1 MKSGATDLTVG
12 NELKVIVKFA
22 LPVYASNFL
31 LQCYNL
37 TDVAIIGNYL
47 GDHALTSMGAVS
59 TIYGLFIALI
69 FGMSSGFAV
78 ITSKHYG
85 SGDREK
91 LHRGLFNTMILALIW
106 VVLISSIGMISLK
119 PLMRLLG
126 TPEGSFEEGY
136 GYASIMIGFVF
147 FTFCYNVFSAQLR
160 AIGNSLAPLIF
171 LAVSVTSNIG
181 LDLLF
186 VVHLGFGLKGAAC
199 ATIIAQTLSASVCL
213 LYILKFVPE
222 LRFSRKDMKIDRA
235 MLMDIFTAGI
245 SFAMMFSVVNLGT
258 MILQRAING
267 LGDTIIA
274 AHVSARKIS
283 ELCMM
288 TLSTLASSM
297 ATFAGQNHGAK
308 KHDRVKRGLKKTILL
323 GFGIATFLNLL
334 IYTAGPFMV
343 KLISG
348 SSNQELISNAVF
360 YLKFDLPFYY
370 VLAIILITRSTLQ
383 GLGSKIAPLVASLME
398 LILKILTAGVL
409 VKYLGYTGIAMCEPI
424 IWTVCA
430 VYILIVFANN
440 KNINPSRKTSLS

>member
-1 MKSGATDLTVG
+1 MRSGARDLTTG
-12 NELKVIVKFA
+12 DELKVIVKFA
-22 LPVYASNFL
+22 LPVFASNFL

-37 TDVAIIGNYL
+37 TDVAIIGNNL

-59 TIYGLFIALI
+59 TIYGLFTALI
-69 FGMSSGFAV
+69 FGMGNGFAV
-78 ITSKHYG
+78 VTSKHYG
-85 SGDREK
+85 SGNKDR
-91 LHRGLFNTMILALIW
+91 LHQGIFNTLILAFLWI
-106 VVLISSIGMISLK
+106 VLISTVGMISLK

-126 TPEGSFEEGY
+126 TPESSFEESY
-136 GYASIMIGFVF
+136 GYASIMIGFIF
-147 FTFCYNVFSAQLR
+147 FTFCYNVLSALLR

-171 LAVSVTSNIG
+171 LAISVASNIG
-181 LDLLF
+181 LDILF
-186 VVHLGFGLKGAAC
+186 VVHLGLGLKGAAT
-199 ATIIAQTLSASVCL
+199 ATIIAQTLSAAVCFI
-213 LYILKFVPE
+213 YIMKAVPE
-222 LRFSRKDMKIDRA
+222 LRFSRKDMKISGS
-235 MLMDIFTAGI
+235 MLGDIFTAGI
-245 SFAMMFSVVNLGT
+245 SFALMFSVVNLGT
-258 MILQRAING
+258 MILQRAINS

-297 ATFAGQNHGAK
+297 ATFAGQNHGAG
-308 KHDRVKRGLKKTILL
+308 KHDRVKTGLKKTIIL

-334 IYTAGPFMV
+334 IYTAGPLMV

-348 SSNQELISNAVF
+348 SSNQELLSNAVF

-398 LILKILTAGVL
+398 LVLKILTAGIL
-409 VKYLGYTGIAMCEPI
+409 VKFLGYTGIAMCEPI

-440 KNINPSRKTSLS
+440 KNINPSRKTS